1 MDGSVSAIYRARRTT
16 KLTRPL
22 FGSELPAGFP
32 SPAEDYVE
40 ERIDL
45 NRDLI
50 FHPSYTYYAR
60 IAGDSM
66 MGEGLNDGCIVAFD
80 RKLEAYDGDIIVARI
95 NTSDLCCKI
104 YRDGHDDGGRIRLEP
119 ANPDYSPILISE
131 EMELQIVGLVTFSV
145 TWHARRYGRRLRLN
159 RLQ

>member
-1 MDGSVSAIYRARRTT
+1 VLCVIHRFKDNTKSFIAGFASVMDGSVSAIYRARRTT
-16 KLTRPL
+16 KLSRPL
-22 FGSELPAGFP
+22 FESELPAGFP

-66 MGEGLNDGCIVAFD
+66 IGEGLNNGCIVA
-80 RKLEAYDGDIIVARI
+80 
-95 NTSDLCCKI
+95 
-104 YRDGHDDGGRIRLEP
+104 
-119 ANPDYSPILISE
+119 LITAVLLLLTESSKRTTAT
-131 EMELQIVGLVTFSV
+131 L
-145 TWHARRYGRRLRLN
+145 W
-159 RLQ
+159 

>member
-1 MDGSVSAIYRARRTT
+1 MDGSVSAIYQARRTT

-40 ERIDL
+40 ESIDL

-60 IAGDSM
+60 ISGESM
-66 MGEGLNDGCIVAFD
+66 VGEGLNDRCIVAFD
-80 RKLEAYDGDIIVARI
+80 RQLEADDGDIVVARM
-95 NTSDLCCKI
+95 NNSDLCCKF
-104 YRDGHDDGGRIRLEP
+104 YRDGRDDEGRIRLKP
-119 ANPDYSPILISE
+119 ANPDYAPILISE

-145 TWHARRYGRRLRLN
+145 TWHAKRYGRRLRLN